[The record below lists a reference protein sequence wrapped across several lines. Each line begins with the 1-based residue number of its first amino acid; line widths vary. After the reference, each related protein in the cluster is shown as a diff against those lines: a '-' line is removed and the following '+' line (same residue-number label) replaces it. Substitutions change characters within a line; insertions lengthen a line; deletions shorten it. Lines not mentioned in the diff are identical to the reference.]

1 MPASRHDS
9 ATADRRRSPGRPPV
23 PREDIVAAALAIV
36 DGDGLD
42 ALSLRALAQRL
53 GSGTA
58 TLYRHFEGRSELL
71 AEVADRVLG
80 EVRVDADVAAAA
92 NWEDASRELARTLF
106 DVLGRHRNA
115 APLLA
120 QRIPLGPNAMA
131 LRERA
136 LALLLGRGFSP
147 ELAVGAYTT
156 ISRHVLGFAMQL
168 GESTASERDR
178 EAADVS
184 AQIHELDA
192 RRFPATAAVADLMP
206 VPVEKEFEFGLD
218 LIIEG
223 LAAARARA
231 GSA

>member
-1 MPASRHDS
+1 MPAPRPDA
-9 ATADRRRSPGRPPV
+9 ATADRRRAPGRPPV

-36 DGDGLD
+36 DDDGLD

-80 EVRVDADVAAAA
+80 ELRVDADAVAAG
-92 NWEDASRELARTLF
+92 WEEACRELARALF
-106 DVLGRHRNA
+106 GVLCRHRNA

-131 LRERA
+131 QRE
-136 LALLLGRGFSP
+136 LALGVLLERGFSP
-147 ELAVGAYTT
+147 GLAVGAYTT
-156 ISRHVLGFAMQL
+156 ISRHVLGYAMQL
-168 GESTASERDR
+168 SGSTGPDRDR

-184 AQIHELDA
+184 VQIHELDA
-192 RRFPATAAVADLMP
+192 HRFPATVALADLMP
-206 VPVEKEFEFGLD
+206 VPLEKEFEFGLD

-223 LAAARARA
+223 LAVARAREE
-231 GSA
+231 SA

>member
-1 MPASRHDS
+1 M
-9 ATADRRRSPGRPPV
+9 

-36 DGDGLD
+36 DDEGLD

-80 EVRVDADVAAAA
+80 EVRVDADAVAEG
-92 NWEDASRELARTLF
+92 WEDACRELARALF
-106 DVLGRHRNA
+106 RVLCRHRNA

-120 QRIPLGPNAMA
+120 QRIPLGPHAMVQ
-131 LRERA
+131 RERA
-136 LALLLGRGFSP
+136 LALLLERGFSR

-156 ISRHVLGFAMQL
+156 ISRHVLGYAMQL
-168 GESTASERDR
+168 GGSTAPDRDR
-178 EAADVS
+178 EAAEVS
-184 AQIHELDA
+184 AQIDSLDG
-192 RRFPATAAVADLMP
+192 RRFPATATVADLMP
-206 VPVEKEFEFGLD
+206 VPIETEFEFGLD

-223 LAAARARA
+223 LAVLRGREETA
-231 GSA
+231 